1 MENGRMKNATRK
13 QAEIM
18 LSDDIA
24 NGEVSKN
31 ISREE
36 KERILQ
42 SYEKWLNEQPKP
54 LHPYANTWWK
64 TIEEKQEQLVKL
76 RGMILEEIA
85 NWERHKRIKITTYD
99 ERTILDDFIRSLR
112 IIVKVIDT

>member
-1 MENGRMKNATRK
+1 MKNATRK

-54 LHPYANTWWK
+54 LHPYANTW
-64 TIEEKQEQLVKL
+64 
-76 RGMILEEIA
+76 
-85 NWERHKRIKITTYD
+85 
-99 ERTILDDFIRSLR
+99 
-112 IIVKVIDT
+112 